1 MQLIGHERRR
11 NLDPSPPLPLTGRKK
26 CALVVR
32 HDMQGEYCHIQAT
45 WIMAADFSGHEDGH
59 AVSRMSYGMKKLGL
73 PGPSSALANVIE
85 RRNMGEK

>member
-1 MQLIGHERRR
+1 
-11 NLDPSPPLPLTGRKK
+11 
-26 CALVVR
+26 
-32 HDMQGEYCHIQAT
+32 
-45 WIMAADFSGHEDGH
+45 MAADFSGHEDGH